1 MLSINE
7 IKRRLPKDFT
17 DELYEMYSPVTV
29 DKILQEMT
37 DDRALTLRVNT
48 LKYDIYSLMQY
59 FKEINIKFERV
70 PWYTDSLIIKNAKEK
85 DVQRLEIYEK
95 GFIYF
100 QSLSS
105 MVPPLVLNPQP
116 GEKVLDMTAA
126 PGSKTCQMAANMKNQ
141 GYILANELD
150 KIRCERLKYNVNTQG
165 ATIVQVINRRGEK
178 LGTEYREEFDK
189 VLLDTPCSGE
199 GRFIANS
206 VATYRNWSM
215 KQVNEL
221 VKLQKKLFESGYLAL
236 KPGGNL
242 VYSTCTMNKYEN
254 EQMVD
259 WAIKNF
265 NVKLQDI
272 EIKVK
277 DAICGDNTG
286 LDSSINK
293 TIKILPSK
301 TMEGFFVAKFIKNK
315 II

>member
-7 IKRRLPKDFT
+7 IKRRLPNNFT

-29 DKILQEMT
+29 DKILQGMT

-59 FKEINIKFERV
+59 FKEINVKFERV

-85 DVQRLEIYEK
+85 DIQKLEIYDK

-150 KIRCERLKYNVNTQG
+150 KIRCERLKFNVNTQG

-178 LGTEYREEFDK
+178 L
-189 VLLDTPCSGE
+189 
-199 GRFIANS
+199 
-206 VATYRNWSM
+206 
-215 KQVNEL
+215 
-221 VKLQKKLFESGYLAL
+221 
-236 KPGGNL
+236 
-242 VYSTCTMNKYEN
+242 
-254 EQMVD
+254 
-259 WAIKNF
+259 
-265 NVKLQDI
+265 
-272 EIKVK
+272 
-277 DAICGDNTG
+277 
-286 LDSSINK
+286 
-293 TIKILPSK
+293 
-301 TMEGFFVAKFIKNK
+301 
-315 II
+315 